1 MLKKFS
7 FGLLVTT
14 LVFVAIIVIG
24 VQVTAPQQPPQDS
37 PSAKWLAVG
46 PYEPQQAEM
55 LFIDSSRATNANGAF
70 AGAPQRSLPSAIWY
84 PKNASGP
91 YPLIVYS
98 HGFTSSRDET
108 KYLLAQLASHGYVVL
123 AANYPLTSGSAP
135 GGANA
140 NDVSNQP
147 EDIAFLIDSI
157 LALSDSEKPFEG
169 AIDQNRIGLMGLSLG
184 GLTTSLATY
193 HPRLREPR
201 VKAAVSIA
209 GPSEFLSKKFYDQSG
224 VTIPFLMIAGSA
236 DRLILHNSNAAII
249 PRRVTNGSLLTIQGG
264 NHIGFVTIAE
274 PILRFFHNSDFLAC
288 AAVLASVDP
297 ETDEVFTDLL
307 SEADGIV
314 ADPNAPQLCVEP
326 QPPASGHPG
335 RQHMVTQIGMF
346 SFFESV
352 FGDTAEKRSEAKLV
366 LQRHLAEDFE
376 EASFHRAD
384 RVISAR

>member
-1 MLKKFS
+1 M
-7 FGLLVTT
+7 
-14 LVFVAIIVIG
+14 
-24 VQVTAPQQPPQDS
+24 
-37 PSAKWLAVG
+37 
-46 PYEPQQAEM
+46 
-55 LFIDSSRATNANGAF
+55 
-70 AGAPQRSLPSAIWY
+70 
-84 PKNASGP
+84 
-91 YPLIVYS
+91 IVYS

-135 GGANA
+135 GRANA

-169 AIDQNRIGLMGLSLG
+169 AIDQNRIGQMGLSLG

-209 GPSEFLSKKFYDQSG
+209 GPSEFLSKKFYDQSR

-236 DRLILHNSNAAII
+236 DRLILHNSNAAVI
-249 PRRVTNGSLLTIQGG
+249 PRRVTNGSLLTIEGG

-314 ADPNAPQLCVEP
+314 ADPNAPQLCEEP

-384 RVISAR
+384 RVINAR

>member
-14 LVFVAIIVIG
+14 LVFVVIIVIG

-209 GPSEFLSKKFYDQSG
+209 GPSEFLSKKFYDQSR

-236 DRLILHNSNAAII
+236 DRLILHNSNAAVI

-314 ADPNAPQLCVEP
+314 ADPNAPQLCEEP

-352 FGDTAEKRSEAKLV
+352 FGDTAEKRSEAKFV

>member
-1 MLKKFS
+1 
-7 FGLLVTT
+7 
-14 LVFVAIIVIG
+14 
-24 VQVTAPQQPPQDS
+24 
-37 PSAKWLAVG
+37 
-46 PYEPQQAEM
+46 
-55 LFIDSSRATNANGAF
+55 
-70 AGAPQRSLPSAIWY
+70 
-84 PKNASGP
+84 
-91 YPLIVYS
+91 
-98 HGFTSSRDET
+98 
-108 KYLLAQLASHGYVVL
+108 
-123 AANYPLTSGSAP
+123 
-135 GGANA
+135 
-140 NDVSNQP
+140 
-147 EDIAFLIDSI
+147 
-157 LALSDSEKPFEG
+157 
-169 AIDQNRIGLMGLSLG
+169 MGLSLG

-209 GPSEFLSKKFYDQSG
+209 GPSEFLSKKFYDQSR

-236 DRLILHNSNAAII
+236 DRLILHNSNAAVI

-314 ADPNAPQLCVEP
+314 ADPNAPQLCEEP